1 MAGGQD
7 ERGHSAP
14 PEAPDEE
21 GRRGRTVRISFRL
34 AAPICLGLLAGLI
47 WALTILSAP
56 PGPPASGSVQTA
68 TASDPSPGPD
78 TMPGPND
85 SAARTAQTR
94 LYEEPARDGLAEAAR
109 MIDLAILETLKALG
123 QDLSSVTILEIRT
136 LYSGRESYLQQVLAI
151 SLNGERTSFLG
162 LLTALLAKAAPGAT
176 LHEDHDRLS
185 IEVHGLQTHSLVLRA
200 RPEAGQFP
208 PLLPSPPPA
217 AMARLA
223 IVIDD
228 LGESVEFATSLSRL
242 GIPVAFAIWP
252 SSSNSRRIAALAH
265 KAHMEVLLHQP
276 MEPRSY
282 PEDDPGKGAVFVH
295 MDEAAIRKAVMENLA
310 HFPMAVGIN
319 NHMGSRFTEDSRGMR
334 IVLEELRGRGLFY
347 LDSMT
352 TARSVGIS
360 VGRKVGIPVLRRD
373 VFLDNVADVDAI
385 LLQLR
390 KAENVALKT
399 GQAVAI
405 GHPYPETLQ
414 ALRAWVA
421 QRDAR
426 VEAVPLSS
434 LLHPAERPAATT
446 AVGKPH
452 EARPKAKTI
461 QDTQAAHPLTPQ
473 RQAITPPAREPVIQD
488 SVTQHMPL
496 QEPQP
501 IEITPLP

>member
-7 ERGHSAP
+7 ERGYSAP

-21 GRRGRTVRISFRL
+21 GLRGRTVRISFRL
-34 AAPICLGLLAGLI
+34 AALICLGLLAGLI

-56 PGPPASGSVQTA
+56 PGPSASGPAQTA
-68 TASDPSPGPD
+68 GAPGPLSGRD
-78 TMPGPND
+78 PTPGTD
-85 SAARTAQTR
+85 DAAARMAQAR

-109 MIDLAILETLKALG
+109 MIDLAILETLKAIG
-123 QDLSSVTILEIRT
+123 QDLSSVAILEIRT
-136 LYSGRESYLQQVLAI
+136 LYSGRESYLQQTLAI
-151 SLNGERTSFLG
+151 NLDGDRASFLD
-162 LLTALLAKAAPGAT
+162 LLTAFLSKAAPGAT
-176 LHEDHDRLS
+176 LHEDHDRAR
-185 IEVHGLQTHSLVLRA
+185 IEVHGQQTHSLVLRS
-200 RPEAGQFP
+200 RPEAGRL
-208 PLLPSPPPA
+208 PLPFPSPPPA
-217 AMARLA
+217 ATARLA

-252 SSSNSRRIAALAH
+252 SSSSSKRIAALAH
-265 KAHMEVLLHQP
+265 KARMEVLLHQP

-295 MDEAAIRKAVMENLA
+295 MDEAAIRSAVMENLA
-310 HFPMAVGIN
+310 HFPMAVGLN
-319 NHMGSRFTEDSRGMR
+319 NHMGSRFTEDRRGMR

-352 TARSVGIS
+352 TAKSVGTS
-360 VGRKVGIPVLRRD
+360 LGRKVGVPVLRRD

-426 VEAVPLSS
+426 VEAVALSS
-434 LLHPAERPAATT
+434 LLHPAELTT
-446 AVGKPH
+446 TKAISGKTRK
-452 EARPKAKTI
+452 ARPGAQVA
-461 QDTQAAHPLTPQ
+461 QDKRAAPPLTPQ
-473 RQAITPPAREPVIQD
+473 MQANTPPAPQPDVQD
-488 SVTQHMPL
+488 TEPL
-496 QEPQP
+496 QMPQPEPQP